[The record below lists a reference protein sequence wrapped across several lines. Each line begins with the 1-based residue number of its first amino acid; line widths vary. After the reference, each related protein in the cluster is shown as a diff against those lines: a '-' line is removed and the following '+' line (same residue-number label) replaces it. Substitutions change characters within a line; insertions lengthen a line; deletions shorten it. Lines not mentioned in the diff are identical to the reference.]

1 MNYEKALLYDKRTF
15 CQYYLSLLKIKILI
29 LFSFYPINDYNSRI
43 IKICLF
49 FLFFDIYFAVN
60 TLFFNESTIH
70 QIYKDKGEYNLK
82 YFLPQII
89 YAFII
94 SYIINDIIKY
104 LSLSERSILKLKNE
118 EENSENIND
127 KSDKIKKCLII
138 KYIIFFVISILF
150 LLLFWYYLSS
160 FCAVYKNSQYY
171 LFKNTSISFAIGL
184 VFPIIFIFLSCFI
197 RSYSLHKKGNKIAY
211 NISQIIQLL

>member
-49 FLFFDIYFAVN
+49 FLFFDIYFALN

-171 LFKNTSISFAIGL
+171 LIKNTSISFAIGL

>member
-127 KSDKIKKCLII
+127 KSDNIKKCLII

-171 LFKNTSISFAIGL
+171 LIKNTSISFAIGR

-197 RSYSLHKKGNKIAY
+197 RFYSLHKKGNKIAY
-211 NISQIIQLL
+211 NISQIMQLL